1 MTMISENFLVSIN
14 FTLGKVYCIFIIII
28 LKLYWNEINFQNY
41 VFLFRR
47 SVSDEID
54 RLHQEVNSYV
64 EQMQQL
70 RGTVNDLKE
79 QKNKMCSDLQKKSSL
94 LEQLD
99 AITKENT
106 ELAESVKVNIYTL
119 YICYLRK

>member
-1 MTMISENFLVSIN
+1 M
-14 FTLGKVYCIFIIII
+14 
-28 LKLYWNEINFQNY
+28 
-41 VFLFRR
+41 
-47 SVSDEID
+47 SDEID

-106 ELAESVKVNIYTL
+106 ELAESVKVNIFTFC
-119 YICYLRK
+119 ICHLRN

>member
-1 MTMISENFLVSIN
+1 M
-14 FTLGKVYCIFIIII
+14 
-28 LKLYWNEINFQNY
+28 
-41 VFLFRR
+41 FLFRR
-47 SVSDEID
+47 SVSKEID
-54 RLHQEVNSYV
+54 RLHQEVNNYV

-99 AITKENT
+99 VITKENT
-106 ELAESVKVNIYTL
+106 ELAESVKVNIFSL
-119 YICYLRK
+119 CICYLGKSFGAFNFYKYLSLVYIS